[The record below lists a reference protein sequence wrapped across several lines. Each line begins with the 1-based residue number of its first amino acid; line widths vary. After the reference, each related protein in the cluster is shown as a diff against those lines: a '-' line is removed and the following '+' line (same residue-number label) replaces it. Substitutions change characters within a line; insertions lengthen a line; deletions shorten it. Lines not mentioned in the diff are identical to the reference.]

1 MRTAS
6 SASTRL
12 RLSARSRPI
21 NSAAPDSFT
30 SAFGALATIAWSRSR
45 TMMSRMRTA
54 MRIRPARS
62 ICVPPTSTVLPW
74 PIFSS
79 IAAASHGVAISRL
92 IGPAPSRH
100 HSAPKEPAKITIRAA
115 ITMARR
121 FTQRSPASHRR
132 SAREAVTEPMQY
144 RSSIATAAGERDDR
158 PPRHGRDPN
167 RHHPTARAG
176 RQHAD
181 LTPGATYSL
190 PLPLGAG
197 ADCEIDRRQGLARR
211 YVSSAP
217 VPASLPILD

>member
-21 NSAAPDSFT
+21 SSAVPDSLT
-30 SAFGALATIAWSRSR
+30 SAFGALATMAWSRSR
-45 TMMSRMRTA
+45 TTISRMRTA

-62 ICVPPTSTVLPW
+62 IWVPPTSTVLPW

-79 IAAASHGVAISRL
+79 IAAASQGVAMSRL

-100 HSAPKEPAKITIRAA
+100 HSPPKQPAKITTSTRDHDREPLDPALAGQPALQRRELVAEPVKAGIRTGQQPARAMAA
-115 ITMARR
+115 
-121 FTQRSPASHRR
+121 
-132 SAREAVTEPMQY
+132 
-144 RSSIATAAGERDDR
+144 
-158 PPRHGRDPN
+158 PPRHGHDPS
-167 RHHPTARAG
+167 RPHHPTARCG
-176 RQHAD
+176 RRHAD
-181 LTPGATYSL
+181 WTPWATYSL

-197 ADCEIDRRQGLARR
+197 AEVDRRQGRARR
-211 YVSSAP
+211 SVSSAP

>member
-21 NSAAPDSFT
+21 SSAVPESFT
-30 SAFGALATIAWSRSR
+30 SAFGALATIAWSRSL

-54 MRIRPARS
+54 MRILPARS

-100 HSAPKEPAKITIRAA
+100 HSPPKHLRRSPSTTA
-115 ITMARR
+115 ITTAEALYPAFTREPSAQRCEAIAEPMQTGIRSRQQPARAMARR
-121 FTQRSPASHRR
+121 LVMVLIPIGIIPLRELDRQR
-132 SAREAVTEPMQY
+132 
-144 RSSIATAAGERDDR
+144 
-158 PPRHGRDPN
+158 
-167 RHHPTARAG
+167 
-176 RQHAD
+176 AD
-181 LTPGATYSL
+181 WVPGATYSL

-197 ADCEIDRRQGLARR
+197 ADCKIDRRQAL
-211 YVSSAP
+211 P
-217 VPASLPILD
+217 VDT